1 MKKLVVVLLL
11 GLPMVAAASNCE
23 EISASIAEK
32 IKNNGVDEN
41 SFQLNLVPSEQ
52 AEQGV
57 VGKIVG
63 SCDRGQQKIVY
74 IRSQDN
80 SVTTEAKQQEPSNSN
95 QQAEKAELEKSS
107 QQEIVAPSSEDNQQI
122 DSKTE

>member
-1 MKKLVVVLLL
+1 MVLLL

-57 VGKIVG
+57 AGKIVG

-80 SVTTEAKQQEPSNSN
+80 SVTTEAKQQESSISN

-107 QQEIVAPSSEDNQQI
+107 QQEIVAPASEDNQQI

>member
-57 VGKIVG
+57 AGKIVG

-107 QQEIVAPSSEDNQQI
+107 QQEIVAPSLEDNQQI

>member
-1 MKKLVVVLLL
+1 MKKLVMVLLL

-57 VGKIVG
+57 AGKIVG

-107 QQEIVAPSSEDNQQI
+107 QQEIVAPSLEDNQQI

>member
-57 VGKIVG
+57 AGKIVG
-63 SCDRGQQKIVY
+63 VTEVNKRLYIFVHKI
-74 IRSQDN
+74 IR
-80 SVTTEAKQQEPSNSN
+80 
-95 QQAEKAELEKSS
+95 
-107 QQEIVAPSSEDNQQI
+107 
-122 DSKTE
+122 

>member
-1 MKKLVVVLLL
+1 MDSFINRFTMQQDLLFIIYRK
-11 GLPMVAAASNCE
+11 GYEKVSRGFIVRSANGCRCSNCE

-57 VGKIVG
+57 AVKL
-63 SCDRGQQKIVY
+63 SDR
-74 IRSQDN
+74 
-80 SVTTEAKQQEPSNSN
+80 VTEVNKR
-95 QQAEKAELEKSS
+95 
-107 QQEIVAPSSEDNQQI
+107 
-122 DSKTE
+122 

>member
-57 VGKIVG
+57 AGKIVG

-80 SVTTEAKQQEPSNSN
+80 SVTTEEKQQEPSNSN